1 MGAIPNGME
10 NGTMNVPSYYMAAY
24 TFPTYLPYTSC
35 STSAYFESRTI
46 QQALI
51 EKSTQHGQVLVSQG
65 VNTFKQPSRKKGETL
80 VASERKLPD
89 GRAFPSDY
97 EKDSLR

>member
-1 MGAIPNGME
+1 ME
-10 NGTMNVPSYYMAAY
+10 NGGMNTPSYYMTAY

-35 STSAYFESRTI
+35 SASAYFESRTI

-51 EKSTQHGQVLVSQG
+51 EKSTQHGQVLISHEG
-65 VNTFKQPSRKKGETL
+65 SMFKQPSRKKGETL
-80 VASERKLPD
+80 IASHQKLPD